1 MQRRAVCFRLTAVC
15 FTYLVKRGRFI
26 ANGATFTRISKN
38 RHYSHINIGDL
49 DTIANGQIK
58 TFNVDLEVSL
68 PHAFSIHGK
77 GFQVL
82 SPDVFRFTWLSV
94 ARTK

>member
-38 RHYSHINIGDL
+38 RHYSH
-49 DTIANGQIK
+49 Q
-58 TFNVDLEVSL
+58 
-68 PHAFSIHGK
+68 
-77 GFQVL
+77 
-82 SPDVFRFTWLSV
+82 
-94 ARTK
+94 